1 MTFPQTLA
9 LRSAIGG
16 LVIWIFLLFVTTADL
31 ASTELIHKIVLF
43 GVLAVVPL
51 GLSIVAPSDRN
62 AGFSFYKLAV
72 VMQPIAALLTVISFF
87 FEKGLPAAAL
97 SASWLIV
104 NIIIAL
110 YGLTRLI
117 SRGGIYPL
125 AESSI
130 DAGLLYLPI
139 AGVWLVIYRL
149 GIQPFGF
156 GEMIILLTAAHFHFA
171 GFAAPIIAGMN
182 GRVLAP
188 SNYPQHVFA
197 FAIFGI
203 VAAMPL
209 VAAGITFTPLLGLI
223 GTLLLS
229 VGLLLLAVLTI
240 GWVRPAIRQSGAQAL
255 LIIAALSSC
264 SAMVL
269 ASLYAYS
276 IATQT
281 LILTIPM
288 MAKTHGIL
296 NAFGFVTCSLFVWS
310 RIAPKE
316 LMTDKETQI
325 V

>member
-9 LRSAIGG
+9 RRSAIGG

-31 ASTELIHKIVLF
+31 APTELIHKIVLF
-43 GVLAVVPL
+43 GVLVVVPL

-156 GEMIILLTAAHFHFA
+156 GEMIILLTATHFHFA

-316 LMTDKETQI
+316 LITDKETQI